1 MVVAPLPPP
10 NKVDLFGARLR
21 SDPVE
26 DVRLELSD
34 VVEALEVVFEL
45 FTKLLPNEILCVGKY
60 GTSVL

>member
-1 MVVAPLPPP
+1 M
-10 NKVDLFGARLR
+10 DLFGARLR

-45 FTKLLPNEILCVGKY
+45 FTKLLPNEILWVGEY
-60 GTSVL
+60 GTSVLLL